1 MKPTLGQRLMLVY
14 GLSAGVLVAAS
25 SNAATL
31 PTPCVAGSC
40 VAKGGP
46 AGWLTSG
53 SATATI
59 TGTTLQVNQS
69 SANAILN
76 WASFD
81 VSADGHVVF
90 KQPNG
95 NSIALNRIFE
105 GSPSAI
111 FGSISANGQLYL
123 VNQNGFVFGATSQV
137 NVGGLVASSLGISD
151 ATLNAGLLSPI
162 ASALPALTYTPGP
175 DGQPLASTITV
186 QPGAVISTAGP
197 GQRIILAAPTVT
209 NGGTITAPD
218 GQAILASGQSVFL
231 YASTDPKLRGL
242 LVEVDGAG
250 TTTNQVTGSVSA
262 DRGNVTLIGL
272 AVNQNG
278 RVSATTSTAANGSVR
293 LLARDSTSSGVSVVP
308 NTSTPIFATQPG
320 GTLELGPQSVT
331 SVLPDA
337 TDHSTV
343 VDAQAQLPSTIEL
356 SGLHV
361 AMAGGSQINA
371 PDGQLTVTATADLA
385 SPLLSNASS
394 NPSIR
399 MDSGAIIDLAGSV
412 ATVPVTRNLVTAELR
427 GTELAD
433 SPVQRNGPLRGQT
446 VIVDARADGGKGT
459 PLANVS
465 GEIALTQRD
474 IYERTDQGGTVTFNS
489 TGDIGIAN
497 GATVNV
503 SGGAVNYT
511 GGIMQTSNLVEPDG
525 TLVNIAQANPNQLYT
540 GVVTPTIK
548 TVSNKWGVISFI
560 PSPGI
565 ASFEPGYVQG
575 ASAGT
580 VQFAAPT
587 MILNGNFVG
596 TAVNGP
602 FQRSGSGI
610 ASGGTFIVGAPN
622 GTSLNPTNFVA
633 PSVQLASAIP
643 NIVFDDSAPLPN
655 SLPLI
660 LPTNFMS
667 SGGFTQV
674 QIASN
679 SRITV
684 PENTPLTIA
693 PGGSLS
699 LTAPRID
706 VLSAISVPGGSI
718 SMAATES
725 MAPSPGLTGGVFI
738 GNGVSLDVSG
748 SWVNDLLLPQTVVP
762 AGPAIVNGGSVSLE
776 QTVFGGTL
784 SIGTD
789 VQIHANGGGWFQQ
802 PGTLTAGKGGSIAL
816 VSNAVNANGD
826 GTMQFANGL
835 DVEAFGVQGAT
846 GGSFKL
852 EAPRIAISS
861 GGGAWLGAQTVMG
874 DPASN
879 TVLTLDSSLFF
890 NFGFAGFTL
899 IADGAP
905 LAAAAGA
912 GASSNNV
919 LTVAPHSTIDLSTQT
934 LLVSSDAGSR
944 PTGSQILN
952 FSQPTLLP
960 TYQRSPS
967 SLTLAASPANPQLS
981 TQAGDILIG
990 AGSNFVGAPKSS
1002 LTLSTLGSIEFD
1014 GVVNMPGGSVGMSI
1028 LTPTNGIDPGF
1039 VRGQHIEL
1047 GSTAHIDVSGTAEYT
1062 PNNSGMLQG
1071 VVYAGGSVSLTA
1083 QRGSV
1088 ITDAG
1093 SSIDFSGTQ
1102 APFDFPGSQGSAVP
1116 TRTTLASA
1124 GGSLFIAAPESIS
1137 LLGGFS
1143 GHGGVGSL
1151 GSAFGGTLDVELTR
1165 QNILFASNGIAF
1177 PSGPRVIELTS
1188 GAPTLEPDT
1197 SGLAVLNTGQIAA
1210 SGIDSL
1216 TLLADGRIELD
1227 GGVNLTLGRSLSLVS
1242 PVLSVGDG
1250 SSAKVWAPYV
1260 GLGTGTTAQTGNL
1273 VAGSALPGPGSLQ
1286 IHGSQVDI
1294 TGFLAFQGVAT
1305 ASIESAGDIGLRG
1318 NEANSITDQGSLAMA
1333 GGLTLTAERVVPSTA
1348 AQFTISDIN
1357 PTSGAAGYTVQ
1368 FAQSGASPGTPLSVG
1383 GSLTVNADNI
1393 IQSGTILAP
1402 FGTIALNANSSNG
1415 SLTLAGGSTTSVSGT
1430 GALLPY
1436 GILENGTTWEYGLAP
1451 LLLSPLTSIP
1461 NRQISLTGAAVSLAK
1476 GATVNVSG
1484 GGDLTAYQWTP
1495 GTGGTTDALA
1505 NGSIPG
1511 LYAVIPSL
1519 SSAFGPYDPLLYQ
1532 GSNLQPGQSVYLSAG
1547 SGVAAGVYPLLPAR
1561 YALLPGAYLVQAV
1574 SGYGNLL
1581 PGVTASTPDG
1591 APVVAGYLTF
1601 AGTNLGAG
1609 AGYSG
1614 FSIRPGSY
1622 GNTLANYTNFD
1633 ASTFFPS
1640 QALATS
1646 GAAGAP
1652 VKVPADAGT
1661 LSISVDQS
1669 LQALGTVLA
1678 NAAQGGQNA
1687 TIAIAAPQIEID
1699 PDAGAAQSAG
1709 DIHLSA
1715 GVITSWHAGRLI
1727 LGGSQT
1733 APDVIQVESNTVH
1746 VTSGSNLV
1754 ADEIVMVGAQG
1765 ISIDGGASVESTS
1778 AASGTAPAAELLA
1791 KPTSLS
1797 LIGNGT
1803 GGSGASGAA
1812 LLAVSDLDFYQLV
1825 RTTETPA
1832 ALGSLGI
1839 SAGAKVGSL
1848 GAVTMDVPGSATI
1861 ADGSVSGA
1869 GARWSL
1875 GASHV
1880 VFGPAGGQSGALTV
1894 DSSLVAA
1901 LNAGSSVDIRSATS
1915 IDLEQAVNL
1924 ASSGA
1929 TPLQEISLLAPTLNN
1944 LAGAAASNFSAGQI
1958 TLGSNG
1964 AAGASP
1970 VAGSGSAVFSAR
1982 EIDLGSGTLSLSGF
1996 GQTTLTASSALVG
2009 IGTGGLTTSGNLD
2022 VQSNLIT
2029 TQAGATT
2036 SLSASNGEVHLQS
2049 AGSASGGAIPIPGI
2063 GGSLTVS
2070 GQTIVDEAGIL
2081 MPSGAVTLTAATQ
2094 LTLQSGASINVAG
2107 IVPVFA
2113 LGSHGSPGGSIALQ
2127 SSGGLSMS
2135 SDSQLN
2141 VSGALGADAGGI
2153 IVSAGGAA
2161 NVAGGLF
2168 GAGAPPNAGGTFSL
2182 LAGSLVD
2189 FNSLNQRLEQGGFT
2203 TARDFRVNTGDLTL
2217 ASGSAITA
2225 GQVELTADTGSVIIN
2240 GTVNGTSSTG
2250 RGLIELSAGDDVL
2263 VAGQL
2268 IANGSDA
2275 AGRGGS
2281 IQLSSVTGGVT
2292 LAAGSTV
2299 AASGVNGTGQLLIR
2313 APAAASGTD
2322 IQLNIST
2329 DLSKVD
2335 SVVIEPVWSEALA
2348 SAAPAQADI
2357 GAIMSDAANFM
2368 AAVSPNLTARIP
2380 ELAASNVVLR
2390 PFVDMTTSGDLQL
2403 GSLNFG
2409 AFRFNGQPAD
2419 VAFRAGGNVAVDG
2432 TISDGFR
2439 TVTVKTGPRT
2449 STSYTDLATCAAAST
2464 CPSTSFTLVAGAD
2477 FASAD
2482 TAATM
2487 AGAPADLAFAGGSI
2501 LRTGTGDLTLAAAR
2515 DIIIGDPIAGTGA
2528 SIYTGGAQAAPTAL
2542 TKLLRPTSFLPTSY
2556 GSGDSR
2562 VTLNAGRDVT
2572 GVPVSQ
2578 SVLAWQPRSTFTPSD
2593 PSLEASAS
2601 WGINFGDFG
2610 WSVGALGGGDVVIQ
2624 AGRNANNVSA
2634 AVADSNYIDS
2644 VGTSHPF
2651 GGGNLS
2657 LSAGGDVG
2665 SAYLYVASGT
2675 GRVTAGGSINSA
2687 RSDPSTNTPL
2697 GTQLMAGD
2705 ASFSLAA
2712 RGDILLEGVDQPSNL
2727 TKQGTTNNSTSYFFR
2742 YGPDSALNVSSQGGS
2757 VTLTGDS
2764 GLADFVEQGVVD
2776 LQVGSDILPG
2786 TMNLSAY
2793 AGDVNISGLMTLFP
2807 APRGQLSMI
2816 ASNDV
2821 AGNLSSIVTMADV
2834 QPSTLPSAGAL
2845 LTADQRANALLTL
2858 GLLESS
2864 SVSAIHSGDST
2875 PALISAGANIINLSL
2890 GLAKPATISA
2900 GVDISGLLYNGQ
2912 NLAATDVTQITAG
2925 RNIIYTSDPTS
2936 PDFNT
2941 SAHISIGGPG
2951 ELELLAGGNIDLGFS
2966 QGVTTVGNLANPNL
2980 VPQGANVL
2988 MLAGQ
2993 GAPLGIA
3000 KAGAANPDDF
3010 VSNIFGASA
3019 AYQSQLETYVD
3030 QLTNETNLSFSAAAQ
3045 DFRALPEAQQLPLL
3059 TNVFFNEL
3067 TLSGRE
3073 ANTNPALGF
3082 SRGYAAIDSLFPAS
3096 RGSGSPY
3103 GGDLTLNLSRIYTL
3117 QNGSISL
3124 LVPGGGVNVGL
3135 AILPPD
3141 ITQLGLVRT
3150 ASDLGIVAIQS
3161 GDVQIYARDNVLV
3174 NSSRVFTEGGGN
3186 IVIWSTEGNIDAGQ
3200 GAKTSVSA
3208 PPPLALVSASGTVT
3222 LDFSNTI
3229 TGSGIRTIS
3238 TGTTIT
3244 PGNVDL
3250 DAPVG
3255 FVNAGDAGIGSAGNL
3270 NIAAQRV
3277 LGVDNIQVGGTA
3289 TGVPPATSGIGAA
3302 LSGASSAGSSTTSAA
3317 STSVADANSN
3327 ARQTAPLADSA
3338 IGWLDVFVEGL
3349 GEENCKPSDMECLKR
3364 QKH

>member
-1 MKPTLGQRLMLVY
+1 MKPTLVQQLMLVY
-14 GLSAGVLVAAS
+14 GLSAGVFVAAS

-31 PTPCVAGSC
+31 PTPCLAGSC
-40 VAKGGP
+40 LSKGGP

-76 WASFD
+76 WSSFD

-90 KQPNG
+90 NQPNA

-123 VNQNGFVFGATSQV
+123 VNQNGFVFGATSKV

-151 ATLNAGLLSPI
+151 TTLNAGLLSPI

-209 NGGTITAPD
+209 NGGAITAPD

-250 TTTNQVTGSVSA
+250 TTTNEVAGSVSA

-371 PDGQLTVTATADLA
+371 PDGQLTITAAADLA
-385 SPLLSNASS
+385 SPLLSSGGS

-412 ATVPVTRNLVTAELR
+412 ATVPVTRNLVTVELR

-446 VIVDARADGGKGT
+446 VIVDARADGGMGT

-489 TGDIGIAN
+489 AGDIGIAN
-497 GATVNV
+497 GATINV

-525 TLVNIAQANPNQLYT
+525 TLVNIARANPNQLYS
-540 GVVTPTIK
+540 GVVTPTIE

-580 VQFAAPT
+580 VQFSAPT
-587 MILNGNFVG
+587 MILDGNFVG

-602 FQRSGSGI
+602 FQRSGTGM
-610 ASGGTFIVGAPN
+610 ASGGTFIVGSPN

-633 PSVQLASAIP
+633 PAVQFAPAIP
-643 NIVFDDSAPLPN
+643 NIVFDDSAPLPS

-660 LPTNFMS
+660 LPTTFMS
-667 SGGFTQV
+667 GGGFTQV

-679 SRITV
+679 SRITL

-706 VLSAISVPGGSI
+706 VLSSISVPGGSI
-718 SMAATES
+718 AVAATES
-725 MAPSPGLTGGVFI
+725 ASPSPGLTGGVFV

-748 SWVNDLLLPQTVVP
+748 SWVNDLLLPETVVP
-762 AGPAIVNGGSVSLE
+762 AGSAIVNGGSVSLE

-784 SIGTD
+784 SIGSN

-802 PGTLTAGKGGSIAL
+802 PGSLTAGSGGSIAL
-816 VSNAVNANGD
+816 VSDAVNANGD
-826 GTMQFANGL
+826 GTMQFAGGL
-835 DVEAFGVQGAT
+835 NVEAFGVQGAP

-861 GGGAWLGAQTVMG
+861 GGSAWLAAQTVMG

-879 TVLTLDSSLFF
+879 TVLTVDSSLFS
-890 NFGFAGFTL
+890 NYGFASTTL
-899 IADGAP
+899 TADGAP

-912 GASSNNV
+912 GGASGNNV
-919 LTVAPHSTIDLSTQT
+919 LTVAPQSTIDLTTKT
-934 LLVSSDAGSR
+934 LLVSGDADLR
-944 PTGSQILN
+944 PTGSQLLS
-952 FSQPTLLP
+952 FVQPALLP
-960 TYQRSPS
+960 TFQRSAS
-967 SLTLAASPANPQLS
+967 SLTLAASPANPES
-981 TQAGDILIG
+981 YADVGDILIG
-990 AGSNFVGAPKSS
+990 AGSTFIGPVKSS
-1002 LTLSTLGSIEFD
+1002 LTLSAAGSIEFD

-1028 LTPTNGIDPGF
+1028 VTPPTIIDPGF
-1039 VRGQHIEL
+1039 VPGQHIEL
-1047 GSTAHIDVSGTAEYT
+1047 GSAADIDVSGVAVYT
-1062 PNNSGMLQG
+1062 PNNSGLLQG
-1071 VVYAGGSVSLTA
+1071 TLYAGGSVSLTA

-1093 SSIDFSGTQ
+1093 SSINFSGTE
-1102 APFDFPGSQGSAVP
+1102 AAFDFQGSQGSAVP

-1124 GGSLFIAAPESIS
+1124 GGSLFIAAPESVS
-1137 LLGGFS
+1137 LLGGFN

-1151 GSAFGGTLDVELTR
+1151 GSAFGGSLEVELTR
-1165 QNILFASNGIAF
+1165 QNILFAGNGMTF
-1177 PSGPRVIELTS
+1177 PSGPRVIELTTA
-1188 GAPTLEPDT
+1188 APALEGDT
-1197 SGLAVLNTGQIAA
+1197 SGLALLNANQITA

-1216 TLLADGRIELD
+1216 TLLADDRIEFD
-1227 GGVNLTLGRSLSLVS
+1227 GGVNLTLGRSLALLS

-1250 SSAKVWAPYV
+1250 SSVRVSAPYV

-1273 VAGSALPGPGSLQ
+1273 VAGSALSGPGSLQ
-1286 IHGSQVDI
+1286 IHGDQVDI

-1305 ASIESAGDIGLRG
+1305 AGIDSAGDIGLRG
-1318 NEANSITDQGSLAMA
+1318 NEANGITNQGGLAMA
-1333 GGLTLTAERVVPSTA
+1333 GDLTLTAERVVPSTA
-1348 AQFTISDIN
+1348 AQFTISDTN
-1357 PTSGAAGYTVQ
+1357 PTPGAVGYTVQ
-1368 FAQSGASPGTPLSVG
+1368 FVQSGASPGTPLSVG

-1393 IQSGTILAP
+1393 VQSGTILAP
-1402 FGTIALNANSSNG
+1402 FGTIALNANSTNG
-1415 SLTLAGGSTTSVSGT
+1415 SLTLTPGSTTSVSGN

-1451 LLLSPLTSIP
+1451 LLLSPLTGIP
-1461 NRQISLTGAAVSLAK
+1461 NRQISLTGAAVTLAK

-1511 LYAVIPSL
+1511 LYAVIPTL
-1519 SSAFGPYDPLLYQ
+1519 SSAFAPYDPLLYQ

-1547 SGVAAGVYPLLPAR
+1547 GGIAAGIYPLLPAR

-1574 SGYGNLL
+1574 SGYGNLQ
-1581 PGVTASTPDG
+1581 PGATAATPDG

-1601 AGTNLGAG
+1601 AGTALGAG

-1622 GNTLANYTNFD
+1622 GNTLANYTNYD
-1633 ASTFFPS
+1633 ASTFFAN
-1640 QALATS
+1640 QAPASS
-1646 GAAGAP
+1646 GAAG
-1652 VKVPADAGT
+1652 VPANIPANAGT

-1699 PDAGAAQSAG
+1699 PDAGAVQAAG
-1709 DIHLSA
+1709 DVHLSA
-1715 GVITSWHAGRLI
+1715 GVITTWHAGRLI

-1733 APDVIQVESNTVH
+1733 APDVIQVESSTVH

-1765 ISIDGGASVESTS
+1765 VSIDGGASVESS
-1778 AASGTAPAAELLA
+1778 SESSGTTPAAGLLA
-1791 KPTSLS
+1791 NPISLS

-1812 LLAVSDLDFYQLV
+1812 LLAVSDLDFYHLV

-1832 ALGSLGI
+1832 ELGSLTI
-1839 SAGAKVGSL
+1839 AAGAKVGSL
-1848 GAVTMDVPGSATI
+1848 GAVTMDVPGTATI
-1861 ADGSVSGA
+1861 ADGSVSGT

-1875 GASHV
+1875 GAGHV
-1880 VFGPAGGQSGALTV
+1880 VFGPANGQSGALTV
-1894 DSSLVAA
+1894 DSSFVAA
-1901 LNAGSSVDIRSATS
+1901 LDNGSSVDIRSATS

-1924 ASSGA
+1924 ASSSA

-1944 LAGAAASNFSAGQI
+1944 FAGAATSNFSAGQV
-1958 TLGSNG
+1958 TLGSSG
-1964 AAGASP
+1964 AAGINP
-1970 VAGSGSAVFSAR
+1970 VAGSGSAMFSAR
-1982 EIDLGSGTLSLSGF
+1982 EIDLGSGTLALSGF
-1996 GQTTLTASSALVG
+1996 SQTTLTASTALVG
-2009 IGTGGLTTSGNLD
+2009 IGTGGLTASGNLD

-2029 TQAGATT
+2029 TQAGAST
-2036 SLSASNGEVHLQS
+2036 SLSASNGELHLQS
-2049 AGSASGGAIPIPGI
+2049 AGSTPGTSSLTGI
-2063 GGSLTVS
+2063 GGSLAVN
-2070 GQTIVDEAGIL
+2070 GQSVVDEAGIL
-2081 MPSGAVTLTAATQ
+2081 MPSGEVTLTAATQ

-2107 IVPVFA
+2107 ILPAFA

-2127 SSGGLSMS
+2127 SSGGLSVS

-2141 VSGALGADAGGI
+2141 VSGAIGADAGAI
-2153 IVSAGGAA
+2153 TVSAAGAA
-2161 NVAGGLF
+2161 NVAGGLT
-2168 GAGAPPNAGGTFSL
+2168 GASAAPNAGGAFTL
-2182 LAGSLVD
+2182 LAGSLAD

-2203 TARDFRVNTGDLTL
+2203 SARDVRVNTGDLEL
-2217 ASGSAITA
+2217 ASGSTITA

-2240 GTVNGTSSTG
+2240 GTINSAGSTG
-2250 RGLIELSAGDDVL
+2250 RGFIELSAGNDVL

-2268 IANGSDA
+2268 NANAGDA

-2281 IQLSSVTGGVT
+2281 IQLSSMTGEVN

-2299 AASGVNGTGQLLIR
+2299 AASGINSTGQLLIR
-2313 APAAASGTD
+2313 APATASGTD

-2335 SVVIEPVWSEALA
+2335 SVAIEPIWTETLS
-2348 SAAPAQADI
+2348 SGTPAQADI
-2357 GAIMSDAANFM
+2357 GVIMSDAANFM
-2368 AAVSPNLTARIP
+2368 AAVSPNLIARIP
-2380 ELAASNVVLR
+2380 QLAASNVTLR
-2390 PFVDMTTSGDLQL
+2390 PFVDITTPGDLQL
-2403 GSLNFG
+2403 PSLNFG

-2419 VAFRAGGNVAVDG
+2419 VEFRAGGNVVVDG
-2432 TISDGFR
+2432 TVSDGFR

-2449 STSYTDLATCAAAST
+2449 SASYTDLATCAAGST
-2464 CPSTSFTLVAGAD
+2464 CDSTSFTLVAGAD
-2477 FASAD
+2477 FTSAD
-2482 TAATM
+2482 TAATL
-2487 AGAPADLAFAGGSI
+2487 AGAPADLTFAGGSI

-2515 DIIIGDPIAGTGA
+2515 DIIIGDPNAGTGA
-2528 SIYTGGAQAAPTAL
+2528 SIYTGGAQAAPTAVA
-2542 TKLLRPTSFLPTSY
+2542 KLLRPTAFLPTSY

-2562 VTLNAGRDVT
+2562 VTLTAGRDVT

-2578 SVLAWQPRSTFTPSD
+2578 SVSAWQPRSTFTPSD
-2593 PSLEASAS
+2593 PTVAASAS
-2601 WGINFGDFG
+2601 WGINFGDFA

-2644 VGTSHPF
+2644 TGNSHPF

-2665 SAYLYVASGT
+2665 SAYLYVAAGT

-2687 RSDPSTNTPL
+2687 RSDPSTNVPL

-2712 RGDILLEGVDQPSNL
+2712 RGDILLQGVDQPSNL
-2727 TKQGTTNNSTSYFFR
+2727 TTPGPANNSTSYFYR
-2742 YGPDSALNVSSQGGS
+2742 YGPSSALNVSSQGGS
-2757 VTLTGDS
+2757 VTLNGDS
-2764 GLADFVEQGVVD
+2764 GLGNFVGQGVTD
-2776 LQVGSDILPG
+2776 LLVSSDILPG
-2786 TMNLSAY
+2786 TVNLAAY
-2793 AGDVNISGLMTLFP
+2793 AGDIDINGLITLFP

-2821 AGNLSSIVTMADV
+2821 VGNFSSIITMADV
-2834 QPSTLPSAGAL
+2834 EPSMLPSAGAL
-2845 LTADQRANALLTL
+2845 LAANQLANSLLTL
-2858 GLLESS
+2858 GLLQST

-2875 PALISAGANIINLSL
+2875 PALISAGNDITNLSL
-2890 GLAKPATISA
+2890 ALAKPATLSA

-2941 SAHISIGGPG
+2941 AAHISIGGPG

-2980 VPQGANVL
+2980 APQGANVV
-2988 MLAGQ
+2988 MLAGL

-3000 KAGAANPDDF
+3000 KAGAANPNDF
-3010 VSNIFGASA
+3010 VSNIIGASA
-3019 AYQSQLETYVD
+3019 AYQGELETYVD
-3030 QLTNETNLSFSAAAQ
+3030 QLTNQVNLSFDMAAQ

-3073 ANTNPALGF
+3073 ANTDPALGF
-3082 SRGYAAIDSLFPAS
+3082 SRGYAAIDSLFPDS
-3096 RGSGSPY
+3096 RGSSSPY
-3103 GGDLTLNLSRIYTL
+3103 AGDLTLNLSRIYTL
-3117 QNGSISL
+3117 QDGSISL

-3302 LSGASSAGSSTTSAA
+3302 LSGASSAGSSTTSTA